1 MKRGGVLCGV
11 CAIVGSS
18 SDLSCRRMLWA
29 IMQRKRVING
39 DVDSAQE
46 YAARKLNIGM
56 QRERERERER
66 ERLDG
71 NDR

>member
-1 MKRGGVLCGV
+1 
-11 CAIVGSS
+11 
-18 SDLSCRRMLWA
+18 MLWA

-66 ERLDG
+66 ERGLMEMIDKE
-71 NDR
+71 NEW